1 MSYLR
6 MQKNIFLISSAE
18 RFLHFQQVYN
28 MAQFK
33 KKKTNKTLNPV
44 SFEFIYDVAIQ
55 NARSTPI
62 SHLKSIIYA
71 TISVFIMF
79 KFHHR

>member
-6 MQKNIFLISSAE
+6 MQKNIFLISSGE

-33 KKKTNKTLNPV
+33 KTKQNPKPCK
-44 SFEFIYDVAIQ
+44 FEFIYDVAIQ
-55 NARSTPI
+55 NASSTPI
-62 SHLKSIIYA
+62 SHLKSIIYS

-79 KFHHR
+79 KFQHR